1 MRPAPRA
8 GGSAAARAPTVNLE
22 DCSGCGVRRWGWQ
35 DNGWGVGVSGPPI
48 YFASTGPHTIRVTT
62 REDGISID
70 QIVLVGRAGIC
81 SASPGALK
89 NDHDVSAADAVRRGS
104 RCRVPGAG
112 FGSGFKVRFRV
123 RGFEPGTEPNLNRT
137 RHPEPRRPEPLGGWE
152 LILSPGYHAARFV
165 VPGGRM
171 NASRVLVVG
180 ATGQLG
186 GVIARKLI
194 SSGTKVRALAR
205 NREALERCAPD
216 AEIAAVDLRDLA
228 KLTEACRGVDQ
239 IVATA
244 NNNMGKGATSPTRVD
259 LGAYQNLCA
268 AARNTGVRRLTY
280 VSYKGLSQ
288 DACVDI
294 FRVKWYIED
303 AIRRSGIP
311 YVMLRPTMFM
321 EIWIDQL
328 LGKAIREK
336 GVATIFGDGNTV
348 SNYVSVDDV
357 AEFATRILARPEVVN
372 EVVDAGGPSNLSQ
385 NDVATLVERR
395 LGSSGKRRHLPV
407 AALRLLPPVVRP
419 FNEVAAR
426 LMTLGLYR
434 ATEAVPFPGW
444 KASADRF
451 GVAPRTVETH
461 VERMA

>member
-1 MRPAPRA
+1 
-8 GGSAAARAPTVNLE
+8 
-22 DCSGCGVRRWGWQ
+22 
-35 DNGWGVGVSGPPI
+35 
-48 YFASTGPHTIRVTT
+48 
-62 REDGISID
+62 
-70 QIVLVGRAGIC
+70 
-81 SASPGALK
+81 
-89 NDHDVSAADAVRRGS
+89 
-104 RCRVPGAG
+104 
-112 FGSGFKVRFRV
+112 
-123 RGFEPGTEPNLNRT
+123 
-137 RHPEPRRPEPLGGWE
+137 
-152 LILSPGYHAARFV
+152 
-165 VPGGRM
+165 M

-205 NREALERCAPD
+205 NREALARFAAD

-228 KLTEACRGVDQ
+228 KLTDACRGVDQ

-280 VSYKGLSQ
+280 VSYKGVSQ

-311 YVMLRPTMFM
+311 HVMLRPTAFM
-321 EIWIDQL
+321 DIWIDL
-328 LGKAIREK
+328 LLAKAIREK
-336 GVATIFGDGNTV
+336 GVATIFGDGNHV
-348 SNYVSVDDV
+348 SNYISVDDV
-357 AEFATRILARPEVVN
+357 AEFAIRILARPEIVN

-407 AALRLLPPVVRP
+407 AALRLLPPVIRP

-426 LMTLGLYR
+426 LMTLGLYS
-434 ATEAVPFPGW
+434 ATEATAFPGW
-444 KASADRF
+444 KTSADRF
-451 GVAPRTVETH
+451 GVAPRTVERY
-461 VERMA
+461 VEQMT